1 MRNCIIASL
10 KQRYKMCTL
19 ILEFFIFSIA
29 GWGWEVLLYGY
40 QHHAFINRGV
50 LHGPWLPIYGGG
62 SMLILILLGGLRK
75 RPVKLFLIT
84 MVLCGVIEYVTA
96 AFLEMAFHEAWWD
109 YSNMLF
115 QIQGKVS
122 LIGLLLFGAGGLA
135 IIYSV
140 APYLDRIIKYV
151 PSVWQYVLCI
161 LLSIVFAADI
171 IFSLHRPN
179 AGMGITF

>member
-1 MRNCIIASL
+1 M
-10 KQRYKMCTL
+10 
-19 ILEFFIFSIA
+19 
-29 GWGWEVLLYGY
+29 EVG
-40 QHHAFINRGV
+40 
-50 LHGPWLPIYGGG
+50 
-62 SMLILILLGGLRK
+62 
-75 RPVKLFLIT
+75 
-84 MVLCGVIEYVTA
+84 
-96 AFLEMAFHEAWWD
+96 WD

-115 QIQGKVS
+115 HIQGKVS
-122 LIGLLLFGAGGLA
+122 IIGLLLFGAGGLA

>member
-1 MRNCIIASL
+1 
-10 KQRYKMCTL
+10 MCTL

-50 LHGPWLPIYGGG
+50 LHGPWLPIYGSG

-84 MVLCGVIEYVTA
+84 MVLCGVIE
-96 AFLEMAFHEAWWD
+96 
-109 YSNMLF
+109 
-115 QIQGKVS
+115 
-122 LIGLLLFGAGGLA
+122 
-135 IIYSV
+135 
-140 APYLDRIIKYV
+140 YV